1 MSEAGLNLALCGP
14 RARPRASPHN
24 VALRLASPCEFEQR
38 EAVPMALA
46 HVSPGNANDSSARS
60 QELAGAPGVQE
71 TSPTSVSKSLPTLS

>member
-14 RARPRASPHN
+14 RARPRASPHD
-24 VALRLASPCEFEQR
+24 VALCLVSSCEFEQR
-38 EAVPMALA
+38 VAVPVALA
-46 HVSPGNANDSSARS
+46 HVATGSVNDSSARS